1 MMIEDTNL
9 HGVKVITPKV
19 HEDSRGFFL
28 ESFNKRNF
36 SDAGINYQ
44 FVQDNH
50 SRSIKNVL
58 RGLHFQKTKK
68 QGKLVRCTKGDVFDV
83 VVDIDIKS
91 NTFGDYF
98 GIELSESNKKMLWV
112 PPGYAHGFCVLSEY
126 ADFQYKCTDFYDPND
141 EGGLLWSDK
150 NINIPWPI
158 KDPLIS
164 TKDQNNMGLNQFL

>member
-68 QGKLVRCTKGDVFDV
+68 QGKLVRCTKR
-83 VVDIDIKS
+83 
-91 NTFGDYF
+91 
-98 GIELSESNKKMLWV
+98 
-112 PPGYAHGFCVLSEY
+112 
-126 ADFQYKCTDFYDPND
+126 
-141 EGGLLWSDK
+141 
-150 NINIPWPI
+150 
-158 KDPLIS
+158 
-164 TKDQNNMGLNQFL
+164 